1 MGGTAREVSS
11 CAIRPFMLNKQ
22 QCGIFSMTTAND
34 PLSRRER
41 QILDILYAR
50 GIATA
55 AEVLEAL
62 PDPPSYSAVRALL
75 RILEDKGHARHETQG
90 TRYAY
95 LPTVP
100 RERARNSA
108 LSRLVKTFFDGSAA
122 QAAAALVDSGSL
134 SDEELAKLSTLIERA
149 RKEGR

>member
-1 MGGTAREVSS
+1 M
-11 CAIRPFMLNKQ
+11 N
-22 QCGIFSMTTAND
+22 TTD

-50 GIATA
+50 GVASVA
-55 AEVLEAL
+55 DVQESL

-75 RILEDKGHARHETQG
+75 RILEEKGHARHETRGQ
-90 TRYAY
+90 RYLY
-95 LPTVP
+95 LPMVP
-100 RERARNSA
+100 RESARTSA
-108 LSRLVKTFFDGSAA
+108 LSRIVKTFFDGSAA

-134 SDEELAKLSTLIERA
+134 SEDELNKLSSLIERA

>member
-1 MGGTAREVSS
+1 MS
-11 CAIRPFMLNKQ
+11 
-22 QCGIFSMTTAND
+22 TAND

-50 GIATA
+50 GSASA
-55 AEVLEAL
+55 AEVREAM

-75 RILEDKGHARHETQG
+75 RILEEKGHAKHQTLG
-90 TRYAY
+90 TRYVY
-95 LPTVP
+95 LPLVP
-100 RERARNSA
+100 RENARHSA
-108 LSRLVKTFFDGSAA
+108 LTRIVHTFFDGSAA

-134 SDEELAKLSTLIERA
+134 SDEELTRLSALIDRA